1 MKNIE
6 KIYTENVETVRK
18 YLFCLTHND
27 DIAEELTQE
36 TFYRAIRKIN
46 SFKNNSKI
54 STWLCQ
60 IAKNLWFDELKKN
73 RKIKNISEEEMLLI
87 KSKDKVEDAVILR
100 DNKLQLFKNMQKLD
114 RDMKEV
120 VQLRIIGE
128 LTFKEIGDVLGKT
141 ENWARVV
148 FYRAKIKLKEV
159 DCDEGE

>member
-73 RKIKNISEEEMLLI
+73 RKVLDEHERSPEHLKNAEEAYIELSEMYNWKRIECV
-87 KSKDKVEDAVILR
+87 KDGQIRDVEDINDDIL
-100 DNKLQLFKNMQKLD
+100 KA
-114 RDMKEV
+114 
-120 VQLRIIGE
+120 IIKVG
-128 LTFKEIGDVLGKT
+128 
-141 ENWARVV
+141 
-148 FYRAKIKLKEV
+148 
-159 DCDEGE
+159 

>member
-1 MKNIE
+1 ME
-6 KIYTENVETVRK
+6 IYTSGKRVKE
-18 YLFCLTHND
+18 
-27 DIAEELTQE
+27 
-36 TFYRAIRKIN
+36 
-46 SFKNNSKI
+46 
-54 STWLCQ
+54 
-60 IAKNLWFDELKKN
+60 
-73 RKIKNISEEEMLLI
+73 NISEEEMLLI

>member
-6 KIYTENVETVRK
+6 KIYTENVEKIRK
-18 YLFCLTHND
+18 NLFCITHND

>member
-1 MKNIE
+1 
-6 KIYTENVETVRK
+6 
-18 YLFCLTHND
+18 
-27 DIAEELTQE
+27 
-36 TFYRAIRKIN
+36 
-46 SFKNNSKI
+46 
-54 STWLCQ
+54 
-60 IAKNLWFDELKKN
+60 
-73 RKIKNISEEEMLLI
+73 MLLI